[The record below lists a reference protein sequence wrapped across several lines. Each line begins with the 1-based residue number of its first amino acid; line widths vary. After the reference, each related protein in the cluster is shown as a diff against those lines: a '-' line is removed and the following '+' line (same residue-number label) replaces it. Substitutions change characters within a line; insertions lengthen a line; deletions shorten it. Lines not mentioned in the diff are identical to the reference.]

1 MSNYG
6 LVKNDVN
13 KEILNSKGKEY
24 RKEIN
29 ISYAKYQRKCED
41 EIRRISKTDTR
52 SVWKILNRY
61 SGRGSKDPEVDLTI
75 FFRIFKKN

>member
-29 ISYAKYQRKCED
+29 ISYAKYQRK
-41 EIRRISKTDTR
+41 
-52 SVWKILNRY
+52 
-61 SGRGSKDPEVDLTI
+61 
-75 FFRIFKKN
+75 F